1 VVDAGNHVRPG
12 QRRYLVTLHGRVFV
26 VVIGE
31 GPKGLSVTV
40 DDEPVALDVVL
51 QSGPALA
58 ARIDGHIVRTLARV
72 RDEDVDVVLAGEAL
86 LARVEDHRRQLL
98 QRVARDGRAG
108 PKGEVVRAPMPG
120 LVVSVPV
127 SVGDTV
133 AKGTSVVVLQAMK
146 MENELRAST
155 SGRVVEVRVDRGQA
169 VEQGQVLLVLE

>member
-1 VVDAGNHVRPG
+1 
-12 QRRYLVTLHGRVFV
+12 
-26 VVIGE
+26 
-31 GPKGLSVTV
+31 
-40 DDEPVALDVVL
+40 
-51 QSGPALA
+51 
-58 ARIDGHIVRTLARV
+58 
-72 RDEDVDVVLAGEAL
+72 
-86 LARVEDHRRQLL
+86 
-98 QRVARDGRAG
+98 
-108 PKGEVVRAPMPG
+108 MPG